1 MIQALQC
8 PVCRKGVVPKSDN
21 HPLPFCSERC
31 RDIDLL
37 RWSKGSYAITE
48 DVDPEVVEFL
58 KHDPN
63 ITVEEE
69 S

>member
-1 MIQALQC
+1 M
-8 PVCRKGVVPKSDN
+8 PSDDS
-21 HPLPFCSERC
+21 HPSPFCSDRC

-37 RWSKGSYAITE
+37 RWSKGAYAITE

-63 ITVEEE
+63 IAVEGD